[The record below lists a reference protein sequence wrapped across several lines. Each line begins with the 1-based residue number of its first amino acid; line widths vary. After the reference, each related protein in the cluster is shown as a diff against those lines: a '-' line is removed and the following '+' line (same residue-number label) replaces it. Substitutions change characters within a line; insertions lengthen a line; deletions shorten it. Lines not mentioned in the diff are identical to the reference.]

1 MQYLHWAPEAG
12 VGEGWENVA
21 AIGVASVDGC
31 YWAAAPPS
39 FEGCA
44 TEAGGT
50 KLREKLLL
58 KPVKLKALVLGC
70 GLALIGLTSAAW
82 ADNSNAQKCA
92 SPYYSGKI
100 KGDSKYCWSENYRW
114 TTDSKCKCP
123 NPNRPEDKNVCRST
137 AESWPLGGKEQVYT
151 CEQF

>member
-1 MQYLHWAPEAG
+1 VQYLHWAPEAG

-100 KGDSKYCWSENYRW
+100 KLAKSLSINGTPTFVIGLTSGNQHKGEVISGVVPWDAFKARIDQELKLSR
-114 TTDSKCKCP
+114 
-123 NPNRPEDKNVCRST
+123 
-137 AESWPLGGKEQVYT
+137 
-151 CEQF
+151 